1 MSWHW
6 LLWAQLRLGERQAL
20 LRGRDSAETLL
31 QESERKQRGTER
43 ARQREIKKKQKLAV
57 SVPSSRAGSAA
68 GARPR
73 CRLTGPLR
81 AAPAARSG
89 QKTRPAGA
97 RCSRMAGQERA
108 GWDPL
113 QGHGAASRPELPAP
127 PVPTPPCQS
136 TPAAPAAAPC
146 LGHPR
151 PCSTAPLQTCLRGCK
166 GDKVTTSSL

>member
-31 QESERKQRGTER
+31 QESERKQRGTETER
-43 ARQREIKKKQKLAV
+43 NKEQAEAGSVGAQQPSRQRW
-57 SVPSSRAGSAA
+57 

-89 QKTRPAGA
+89 RKTRPAGA